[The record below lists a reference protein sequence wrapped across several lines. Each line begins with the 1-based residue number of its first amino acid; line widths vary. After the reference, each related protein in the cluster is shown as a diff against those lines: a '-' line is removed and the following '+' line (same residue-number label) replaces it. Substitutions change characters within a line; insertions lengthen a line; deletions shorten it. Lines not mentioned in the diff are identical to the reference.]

1 MKKNSCT
8 PITLKNI
15 HAMALKKSY
24 REFDNEKKFLRL
36 ENSPSPPPPN
46 FSNGPSLLKTLN
58 FPLILL
64 TINSSLTVTFLILS
78 C

>member
-36 ENSPSPPPPN
+36 ENSPPPP
-46 FSNGPSLLKTLN
+46 L
-58 FPLILL
+58 
-64 TINSSLTVTFLILS
+64 TFLMVRPY
-78 C
+78 

>member
-1 MKKNSCT
+1 
-8 PITLKNI
+8 
-15 HAMALKKSY
+15 MALKNSY
-24 REFDNEKKFLRL
+24 REFDNGKKIPAARKF
-36 ENSPSPPPPN
+36 SFPPN